1 MLLLLC
7 PKSPFELP
15 LRIRPVCLPCVCA
28 SECECVSKCVDGSV
42 SLNGL
47 RLCACVH
54 FDRRQFS
61 SVQFSLACVRFAFFM
76 HLNNKIKLA
85 NVSHTIYCFFPL
97 SPFHSDKQKHAEQQ
111 ESGRAQ
117 ALDTRSLE

>member
-61 SVQFSLACVRFAFFM
+61 SVWLVYALHFFM

-85 NVSHTIYCFFPL
+85 NVSHTIYCFFSL